1 MKLQGDSEVAR
12 ELMQA
17 LQSSWSEIVH
27 TYLPEMD
34 KAREK
39 MNYGDLGYGERVSQK
54 KMEIMNILLQMKDG
68 VKGLPEYI
76 RLLENK

>member
-39 MNYGDLGYGERVSQK
+39 MNYGNLGYGERVSQK
-54 KMEIMNILLQMKDG
+54 KTEIVNILLQMKDG
-68 VKGLPEYI
+68 VKSMPGYI
-76 RLLENK
+76 QVLEHK